1 MHRGVRVEGARDAL
15 ELTHHLLGGFR
26 VAQHKVDRSHALS
39 VQTCDDITSLSQL
52 LFPVVNGTRAHFPQF
67 FYSRNRVTPAA
78 AARPVLSGTLRVY
91 D

>member
-26 VAQHKVDRSHALS
+26 VAQHKVDRSHALC

-52 LFPVVNGTRAHFPQF
+52 SFPIVNGIHAHF
-67 FYSRNRVTPAA
+67 
-78 AARPVLSGTLRVY
+78 LSF
-91 D
+91 